1 MFGRRFIPKIAAFFP
16 TGTMN
21 NSISRSRNAW
31 LLTGQYN
38 KYASSAKSKRRS
50 KDRLCWKCSAILKSA
65 VEFFCPSCN
74 IIQRPSKTAT
84 YFELLNRWKRL
95 FDDLCVTSATP
106 PAADG
111 GGPPPL
117 QVSRKSFSGSNL
129 HQSCWNSKKCFPEN
143 THTTPLETFLFGGR
157 GGGVRMGEV
166 VDLWTPLTTLDT
178 SYLPLKTLTF

>member
-95 FDDLCVTSATP
+95 FDDLCVTSANP

-111 GGPPPL
+111 GGDHHHCKHQGSHLVVQICTNPVETL
-117 QVSRKSFSGSNL
+117 KKMFSRKYSYHSSRNFSF
-129 HQSCWNSKKCFPEN
+129 WRA
-143 THTTPLETFLFGGR
+143 GR
-157 GGGVRMGEV
+157 RG
-166 VDLWTPLTTLDT
+166 
-178 SYLPLKTLTF
+178 